1 MAPWGAR
8 EIVAIS
14 SLRVGGLG
22 GPRVDGECTQHK
34 VQVPPCWPSD
44 FALEVRS
51 RLGRRQDEPFRDCP
65 KERGSPVPISLTQ

>member
-1 MAPWGAR
+1 M
-8 EIVAIS
+8 V
-14 SLRVGGLG
+14 
-22 GPRVDGECTQHK
+22 VDGECTQHK

-65 KERGSPVPISLTQ
+65 KERGSPVPISLTQVCVGKMGWTAEFHHSNQLGD